1 MKKLILHLII
11 SMVVLAYCSCNTSPK
26 QAKIAFEQDTIAIS
40 LAKGA
45 LLDTSFKFKNEGN
58 DTLKIKNVEV
68 DCGCTIVDYPKFIA
82 PDSSAVIKVKF
93 DSREKKNN
101 AVLQA
106 ILVESNSQPMLHI
119 LYLKATI
126 L

>member
-11 SMVVLAYCSCNTSPK
+11 SIVFFFYYSCNTSPK
-26 QAKIAFEQDTIAIS
+26 QAKITFVQDTIVFS

-68 DCGCTIVDYPKFIA
+68 DCGCTIVDYPKSVA
-82 PDSSAVIKVKF
+82 PNSSAEIKVQF
-93 DSREKKNN
+93 DSKEKKDNH
-101 AVLQA
+101 VLQA